1 MYLMQTINISLP
13 ERLAKKIDQ
22 VVGREGYASRYASR
36 SEFIRALVRFYLL
49 SENRE
54 EVKLLPFKKVPL
66 KTLEEEMRATG
77 RYNEKFVKSVI
88 RGLSLSS
95 VYAKN
100 KASS

>member
-1 MYLMQTINISLP
+1 MYLVQTINISLP

-22 VVGREGYASRYASR
+22 VVSREGYSSR

-77 RYNEKFVKSVI
+77 RYKEKFVKSVI
-88 RGLSLSS
+88 KGLSLSS